1 MTREVRNRGERLRER
16 RMELGLT
23 LEEVAKAVGVSKS
36 TVLKWETGT
45 IEDMRVNKA
54 AALAQVLNVSPLW
67 VIGITD
73 SRSGPPRTKRVPI
86 LGSIA
91 AGEPILATE
100 EYGEYVELSEDV
112 PVDFCLRV
120 KGDSMID
127 ARIQDGD
134 LVFVRRQTTVENGQI
149 AVVLID
155 DEATLKRFYRTK
167 DGVIL
172 KPENSKYEPLFFTHR
187 DFRQVRVL
195 GRAVMF
201 QSWL

>member
-73 SRSGPPRTKRVPI
+73 SKSGPPRTKRVPI

-187 DFRQVRVL
+187 DFRQVRIL

>member
-54 AALAQVLNVSPLW
+54 AALAQALNVSPLW

-91 AGEPILATE
+91 AGEPILAAE

-134 LVFVRRQTTVENGQI
+134 LVFVRRQNTVENGQI

-195 GRAVMF
+195 GRVVMF

>member
-1 MTREVRNRGERLRER
+1 MTREVRNRGERLRKR

-23 LEEVAKAVGVSKS
+23 LEEVAEAVGVSKS

-134 LVFVRRQTTVENGQI
+134 LVFVRRQPTVENGQI

-155 DEATLKRFYRTK
+155 DEATLKRFYRTPN
-167 DGVIL
+167 GVIL
-172 KPENSKYEPLFFTHR
+172 KPENSKYEPLFFTHQ
-187 DFRQVRVL
+187 DFKQVQVL
-195 GRAVMF
+195 GRAVFF
-201 QSWL
+201 QSRL

>member
-73 SRSGPPRTKRVPI
+73 SKSGPPRTKRVPI

>member
-1 MTREVRNRGERLRER
+1 MTREVRNRGERLRKR

-23 LEEVAKAVGVSKS
+23 LEEVAEAVGVSKS

-45 IEDMRVNKA
+45 IEDMRANKA

-134 LVFVRRQTTVENGQI
+134 LVFVRRQPTVENGQI

-195 GRAVMF
+195 GRVVMF

>member
-1 MTREVRNRGERLRER
+1 MTREVRSRGERLRKR

-23 LEEVAKAVGVSKS
+23 LEEVAEAVGVSKS

-45 IEDMRVNKA
+45 IEDMRANKA
-54 AALAQVLNVSPLW
+54 VALAQVLNVSPLW

-134 LVFVRRQTTVENGQI
+134 LVFVRQQPVVDNGDI

-155 DEATLKRFYRTK
+155 DEVTLKRFYKTRE
-167 DGVIL
+167 GVIL
-172 KPENSKYEPLFFTHR
+172 KPENSKYPPLYLSEA
-187 DFRQVRVL
+187 DFKEVRIL
-195 GRAVMF
+195 GKAVMF

>member
-23 LEEVAKAVGVSKS
+23 LEEVAEAVGVSKS

-100 EYGEYVELSEDV
+100 EYGEYVELYEDV

-134 LVFVRRQTTVENGQI
+134 LVFVRRQPTVENGQI

-155 DEATLKRFYRTK
+155 DEATLKRFYRTPN
-167 DGVIL
+167 GVIL

-187 DFRQVRVL
+187 DFKQVRVL
-195 GRAVMF
+195 GRAVFF
-201 QSWL
+201 QSRL

>member
-23 LEEVAKAVGVSKS
+23 LEEVAEAVGVSKS

-134 LVFVRRQTTVENGQI
+134 LVFVRRQPTVENGQI

-195 GRAVMF
+195 GRVVMF

>member
-1 MTREVRNRGERLRER
+1 MTREVKNRGERLRKR

-45 IEDMRVNKA
+45 IEDMRANKA
-54 AALAQVLNVSPLW
+54 AALAQVLKVSPLW

-134 LVFVRRQTTVENGQI
+134 LVFVRRQPTVENGQI

-155 DEATLKRFYRTK
+155 DEATLKRFYRTPN
-167 DGVIL
+167 GVIL
-172 KPENSKYEPLFFTHR
+172 KPENSKYEPLFFTHQ
-187 DFRQVRVL
+187 DFKQVQVL
-195 GRAVMF
+195 GRAVFF
-201 QSWL
+201 QSRL